1 MSILETYFAALT
13 EESRVSLFFGRSSL
27 ANVIRGVNLTKI
39 THDLARTYSL
49 GNVVRGYFISVSR
62 KKTIDSLPFPVPKLG
77 SRGNRTYK

>member
-39 THDLARTYSL
+39 THDLARITHLETLYEDIL
-49 GNVVRGYFISVSR
+49 YQLAV
-62 KKTIDSLPFPVPKLG
+62 KKRLIHCRFRFL
-77 SRGNRTYK
+77 N